1 MGPTDYAKWQ
11 QLESRLNSEASTLLQ
26 DEEEDE
32 LTRKNKRDLEANC
45 RGLITDELQP
55 FVEKWGLSLDLALCL
70 ACKENQKDL
79 VEQLLKHGANP
90 NAVDPRGRSCL
101 KLSLRYA
108 VSARPVITL
117 LLDHKA
123 EVYSCTDRLKS
134 CNSGLLRNAST
145 RVDSRRLVTTG
156 NNEGKQSTDLAVA
169 GGATKTARNITSA
182 EDNDGKA
189 GVDENCEKRSS
200 TVKSDDASS
209 SLRPVVE
216 DELSALAQ
224 ASAGEDCDVGVIE
237 YLINNAAWPND
248 AIKQKTLDHA
258 LFYACQKGTGR
269 ICRTLIAC
277 KADPWGFREDAA
289 GLTCLHYWSAQADVA
304 LISTAVLGLTDLIER
319 NKKQLL
325 APAVDTAGRT
335 DTDDDEAV
343 KNRKDAQNADAPT
356 VDKVA
361 PNYYRSVNDVVT
373 LNGETPLHIAVRAN
387 CLPAVRLLLSFGFEL
402 TKCSVNGHMAMNLFQ
417 SAEMFELLYSSGGKD
432 LLNVLPEA
440 GSTEGPDGDGRSDGF
455 SPLLAA
461 IVNNALFAKKKL
473 TENDSFATQ
482 EEDSI
487 ALRILDHDIVDV
499 NLEGS
504 QLPLTAAVRKNRS
517 FRLIEK
523 MVRQRRADVNK
534 IEQSTRVPTLVLACT
549 SSASFADIGTTTCF
563 SSKSNN
569 IEGGA
574 PAGGGEL
581 QENENESSAGA
592 GGLEGGRPDVV
603 SGSTFSISTVRDY
616 DDDPS
621 LPWQLQVVNLLLEH
635 NADPLLEDCQGFNAV
650 TRCQSPKLLR
660 ALLDHFEIENQKIL
674 LQCVPSCGKSALVLA
689 SSSNNVGLISLL
701 IAKMEQAQKSLGE
714 RSEDSIS
721 TDVATTRPAGKSS
734 PQSQTRKA
742 CEELSCFL
750 NDPQPVT
757 PLIAAA
763 ANCHL
768 EACTILV
775 QKGADVDFKLKGKKR
790 AIDFVDKT
798 DARYAD
804 LCKLLKTTTSD
815 ATIS

>member
-1 MGPTDYAKWQ
+1 M
-11 QLESRLNSEASTLLQ
+11 
-26 DEEEDE
+26 
-32 LTRKNKRDLEANC
+32 
-45 RGLITDELQP
+45 
-55 FVEKWGLSLDLALCL
+55 
-70 ACKENQKDL
+70 
-79 VEQLLKHGANP
+79 
-90 NAVDPRGRSCL
+90 
-101 KLSLRYA
+101 
-108 VSARPVITL
+108 
-117 LLDHKA
+117 
-123 EVYSCTDRLKS
+123 
-134 CNSGLLRNAST
+134 
-145 RVDSRRLVTTG
+145 
-156 NNEGKQSTDLAVA
+156 
-169 GGATKTARNITSA
+169 
-182 EDNDGKA
+182 
-189 GVDENCEKRSS
+189 
-200 TVKSDDASS
+200 
-209 SLRPVVE
+209 
-216 DELSALAQ
+216 
-224 ASAGEDCDVGVIE
+224 
-237 YLINNAAWPND
+237 
-248 AIKQKTLDHA
+248 
-258 LFYACQKGTGR
+258 
-269 ICRTLIAC
+269 
-277 KADPWGFREDAA
+277 
-289 GLTCLHYWSAQADVA
+289 A

-319 NKKQLL
+319 NEKQLL
-325 APAVDTAGRT
+325 APAVGSSAGRT
-335 DTDDDEAV
+335 DTDDDDEAV
-343 KNRKDAQNADAPT
+343 KNRKDAQNSDAAT

-473 TENDSFATQ
+473 TKPDSCATQ

-523 MVRQRRADVNK
+523 MVRERRADVNK

-563 SSKSNN
+563 SSKSN

-574 PAGGGEL
+574 GATGGGEL
-581 QENENESSAGA
+581 QDNENESSAGV
-592 GGLEGGRPDVV
+592 GPGGGRPDVV

-701 IAKMEQAQKSLGE
+701 IEKMEQAQKSLGE

-734 PQSQTRKA
+734 PQTRKA